1 MAGWWCWPAGPHL
14 DPARVSGE
22 DAPPQALKR
31 IVVKHLPPASIPLP
45 TGAILG
51 HGQPVFV
58 VAEIGNNHQ
67 GQLSLALELLEAAAR
82 AGANAVKVQKRHTP
96 SLLTAEGRD
105 APYTGPHSFGA
116 TYGAHRDA
124 LELDMAAMAT
134 LKARAASLGLAF
146 LASAW
151 DLVSL
156 EAMLDLGLD
165 CLKIA
170 SADLVNLPLL
180 RRAGRSGLPILLSTG
195 MSSLEQIDL
204 AVAELRAQHDRL
216 VLLHCNSAYPCPDDE
231 LCLPVLCELRQRY
244 GLPVGYS
251 GHEAGLGPSVAA
263 VALGACVVE
272 RHLTLDNTWRG
283 TDHQAS
289 LTPDAFALLVRMLRE
304 VEQAMA
310 GTRKIVSPR
319 EQETARKLRKS
330 IVATRDLPAGHLLT
344 EQDLTCKSPGT
355 GILPDRWDQVVGA
368 RLRCAVCRDQQLR
381 WPMLQTT
388 PPCPALT
395 CPDLTGATL
404 QHGD

>member
-1 MAGWWCWPAGPHL
+1 M
-14 DPARVSGE
+14 
-22 DAPPQALKR
+22 
-31 IVVKHLPPASIPLP
+31 KHLPPASIPLP

-67 GQLSLALELLEAAAR
+67 GQLSLALELLQAAAQ

-105 APYTGPHSFGA
+105 APYTGPHSFGS

-216 VLLHCNSAYPCPDDE
+216 VLLHCNSAYPCPEDE

-263 VALGACVVE
+263 AALGACVVE

-330 IVATRDLPAGHLLT
+330 IVAARNLPAGHLLT
-344 EQDLTCKSPGT
+344 EQDLACKSPGT
-355 GILPDRWDQVVGA
+355 GILPDHWDQVVGT

-388 PPCPALT
+388 LS
-395 CPDLTGATL
+395 
-404 QHGD
+404 